1 MRLACGA
8 WRERRNHKIPMAKA
22 ATSSAR
28 PINKVFWL
36 PEFVAGGV
44 TTATCTGAGWG
55 VESAGETIRMFAF
68 VFGME
73 VVTSTFG
80 AG

>member
-36 PEFVAGGV
+36 PEFVAGDV

-55 VESAGETIRMFAF
+55 VESAGETFTTFSF
-68 VFGME
+68 VFAME
-73 VVTSTFG
+73 TIACLFCKG
-80 AG
+80 